1 MSKREDF
8 LINKLKLST
17 NSPEIDSQVPV
28 YSLTVRQN
36 LDKVKQNKIRTH
48 DRVRKSFNPVFEEVS
63 IDISKDNS

>member
-36 LDKVKQNKIRTH
+36 LDKVKQNKI
-48 DRVRKSFNPVFEEVS
+48 
-63 IDISKDNS
+63 